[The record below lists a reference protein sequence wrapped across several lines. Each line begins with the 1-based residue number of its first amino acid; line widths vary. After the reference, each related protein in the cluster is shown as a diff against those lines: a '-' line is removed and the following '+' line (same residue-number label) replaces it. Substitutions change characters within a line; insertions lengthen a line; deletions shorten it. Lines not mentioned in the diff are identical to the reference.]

1 MLRMEESKNTNTVF
15 TFEPARKSNQTKLL
29 QVTIPSAIII
39 LFYALESLMTV
50 KDHTF
55 YENFVLQNGELD
67 FASFVN
73 LQTLLFLGR
82 IAYPV
87 LLSLYTALT
96 IQKWGIPPLYPV
108 VWGLLGLSA
117 LIWHLVDLRA
127 GSIFYFLNTLAYILL
142 LFFLARIRKDEKVK

>member
-1 MLRMEESKNTNTVF
+1 MTDKQKAPLQGAFCFFKMPLKILRVTL
-15 TFEPARKSNQTKLL
+15 PAA
-29 QVTIPSAIII
+29 VII
-39 LFYALESLMTV
+39 LLYALESLMAV
-50 KDHTF
+50 KDYSF

-96 IQKWGIPPLYPV
+96 IQKWGTPPLYPV
-108 VWGLLGLSA
+108 VWGILGLSA
-117 LIWHLVDLRA
+117 LIWHLVDMRT
-127 GSIFYFLNTLAYILL
+127 GSIFYFLNALAYLLL
-142 LFFLARIRKDEKVK
+142 LFLLARIRKDEEAK